1 MLGRFH
7 IEHVFFHT
15 FKTVDDR
22 YYIEIEHDFRYY
34 RIKHN
39 YNTQKNGGQC
49 YVWQY
54 RWPLFIVVQLL
65 SYCLL
70 TSHIKPRGSD
80 CRSNTA
86 SVSGVFNN

>member
-39 YNTQKNGGQC
+39 YNTQKTEDSVMYG
-49 YVWQY
+49 
-54 RWPLFIVVQLL
+54 
-65 SYCLL
+65 
-70 TSHIKPRGSD
+70 
-80 CRSNTA
+80 NTA
-86 SVSGVFNN
+86 GHYS